1 MQTTKTLFSKT
12 LLSMALIGLSGI
24 AFANV
29 DSAENLNNDSNAS
42 MSKGMKALLKEAGG
56 LGYVDRNVYQRPLQE
71 MMAIIVLGT
80 KPYL

>member
-1 MQTTKTLFSKT
+1 
-12 LLSMALIGLSGI
+12 MALIGLSGI

-56 LGYVDRNVYQRPLQE
+56 LGYVDRNGYQKASTGNDGDNSTGYETVPLN
-71 MMAIIVLGT
+71 
-80 KPYL
+80 